1 MTFSANVVKY
11 MENTQTGMARAEVDV
26 IDDVNPTVVLVSLV
40 VHDKIAD
47 MDARIKA
54 DLKQCTDQIKD
65 EAEVA
70 PPQASY
76 NVDDSGVVS

>member
-1 MTFSANVVKY
+1 MKY
-11 MENTQTGMARAEVDV
+11 MENTETGMARAELDV
-26 IDDVNPTVVLVSLV
+26 IDDGAPSVVICSLV
-40 VHDKIAD
+40 VHDKITD
-47 MDARIKA
+47 IHERIKA
-54 DLKQCTDQIKD
+54 DLKSATDQIKD